1 MTGRV
6 MADQTFDLVAHPLEV
21 ICSRVHAPWSELATR
36 RCRTRDKADGNAGH
50 VDRDSPT
57 EMSGYGST
65 NDVATTVEQVGRMKT
80 ERQRRARDVNCT
92 RSGASSGAHSPHD

>member
-1 MTGRV
+1 MPHGLNWPPEGAGRGIRPTA
-6 MADQTFDLVAHPLEV
+6 MQDMSIA
-21 ICSRVHAPWSELATR
+21 
-36 RCRTRDKADGNAGH
+36 
-50 VDRDSPT
+50 DSPT

-65 NDVATTVEQVGRMKT
+65 NDVATTVEQVGRIKT

>member
-36 RCRTRDKADGNAGH
+36 RCRTRDKADGNAGQSIA
-50 VDRDSPT
+50 DSPT
-57 EMSGYGST
+57 
-65 NDVATTVEQVGRMKT
+65 
-80 ERQRRARDVNCT
+80 
-92 RSGASSGAHSPHD
+92 